1 MLACCASP
9 IQNSEIPQMVLSDR
23 INTYGQQLLRRYGE
37 RVHKIALDAGLTC
50 PNRDGSKG
58 IGGCTF
64 CNNDS
69 FSPNGRTPP
78 TLQEQL
84 ASGRRAVFPRAA
96 TPAHTLFAFSGPAS

>member
-1 MLACCASP
+1 MLACSAFP
-9 IQNSEIPQMVLSDR
+9 TLKFEVFQMVLSDR
-23 INTYGQQLLRRYGE
+23 INTYGQHLLRRHGE

-64 CNNDS
+64 CNNES
-69 FSPNGRTPP
+69 FSPNGRKPP

-84 ASGRRAVFPRAA
+84 TSGRVAITRCTRAKKFI
-96 TPAHTLFAFSGPAS
+96 